1 MVWKLIPPREGGHEC
16 KELNNRMDSTT
27 ILKEMGIE
35 EEHMDT
41 GKRKNYFPALKA
53 TIDKES
59 LRRLLEIRVQ

>member
-1 MVWKLIPPREGGHEC
+1 
-16 KELNNRMDSTT
+16 MDSTT